1 MQQLFS
7 ATALAFGL
15 AISAHAQ
22 SQVQAPPVGSTVRLG
37 DNPDKGDWSLSLLKQ
52 LHPRPVTGTETVAER
67 HANTRA
73 IAQVAE
79 GACLFRRPQSEIET
93 GGQWPYQ
100 FTVEG
105 TQDVAQQRRFVN
117 GQTQSENHRWVRV
130 SNRFRPACTG
140 WWDLG
145 VVQAVPTAA
154 AATPPTATTAAKP
167 VAAQTPGSACPT
179 GWQANPGGGQQ
190 RGGGFKCFADST
202 STIPAGWQCPDG
214 LVLKDHSATGML
226 LCQPR

>member
-1 MQQLFS
+1 MQHLLG
-7 ATALAFGL
+7 AMALALGL
-15 AISAHAQ
+15 ATSAQAQ
-22 SQVQAPPVGSTVRLG
+22 TQAPPVGSTVRLG
-37 DNPDKGDWSLSLLKQ
+37 DNPDNGDWPLGLLQ
-52 LHPRPVTGTETVAER
+52 RLHPRPVTGTETVAER

-79 GACLFRRPQSEIET
+79 GACTFRRPQSEVET

-100 FTVEG
+100 FTVEA
-105 TQDVAQQRRFVN
+105 TQDVAQQRRMIN
-117 GQTQSENHRWVRV
+117 GQTLSDNHRWVRV
-130 SNRFRPACTG
+130 VNRFRPACTG

-145 VVQAVPTAA
+145 VVRAE
-154 AATPPTATTAAKP
+154 ATTTASTPAAPAPAKP
-167 VAAQTPGSACPT
+167 SVYACPA
-179 GWQANPGGGQQ
+179 GWQPNPSGSQL